1 MRIPAMWCN
10 RMYGFGSGKTATG
23 IGLVVLSFWLW
34 GCASTV
40 GPHATPSPGTT
51 SPVTFPSYS
60 GPKRKIQVVQ
70 INIPLEDLRRYP
82 ELAEKRIGFGLSS
95 ILVETLFDTGRF
107 TFLEEQEELLK
118 RLVEQW
124 ELTADGILVKDP
136 EAPET
141 ALQAADFLV
150 YAKVFDFVACSP
162 VEDIGLSRARNTCVT
177 RVGVQVR
184 IANTA
189 TGEYL
194 PGSTNPLSPESAYV
208 HPVQTSLFG
217 KQAAFNQS
225 AVGKATLQATRHAV
239 RHMLQRFTKAGW

>member
-1 MRIPAMWCN
+1 MHIPGMWCN
-10 RMYGFGSGKTATG
+10 RMHGFGSGTTATG
-23 IGLVVLSFWLW
+23 IGLALLGLLLW

-40 GPHATPSPGTT
+40 GPHSTPSAGIT
-51 SPVTFPSYS
+51 SPVTFPPYS

-70 INIPLEDLRRYP
+70 INIPVADIQRYP

-107 TFLEEQEELLK
+107 TFLEEQEEMLK

-136 EAPET
+136 SAQET

-162 VEDIGLSRARNTCVT
+162 VEDIGLTRTRNTCVT

-217 KQAAFNQS
+217 KQTAFNQS
-225 AVGKATLQATRHAV
+225 AVGKATLQATRYAV
-239 RHMLQRFTKAGW
+239 QQMLQRFMKAGW

>member
-1 MRIPAMWCN
+1 MRIPGRWSN
-10 RMYGFGSGKTATG
+10 RMFGFGFRTTAAS
-23 IGLVVLSFWLW
+23 IGLVVLGLWLW

-40 GPHATPSPGTT
+40 GPHGTTSQGAT
-51 SPVTFPSYS
+51 SPVTFPPYS
-60 GPKRKIQVVQ
+60 GLKRKIQVVQ
-70 INIPLEDLRRYP
+70 INIPLADIERYP
-82 ELAEKRIGFGLSS
+82 DLAEKRIGFGLSS
-95 ILVETLFDTGRF
+95 ILVETLFATGRF
-107 TFLEEQEELLK
+107 AFLEEQGEMLK

-136 EAPET
+136 TAQET
-141 ALQAADFLV
+141 ALQAAEFLV

-162 VEDIGLSRARNTCVT
+162 VEDIGLTRTRNMCVT

-208 HPVQTSLFG
+208 HSLQTSLFG
-217 KQAAFNQS
+217 KQATFSQS
-225 AVGKATLQATRHAV
+225 AVGKATLQATHYAV
-239 RHMLQRFTKAGW
+239 QQALQRFVKAGW